1 MKIFKFL
8 FLVPV
13 ITLIIIF
20 QTTLQSR
27 YILASDVRDGETV
40 FKNVCAG
47 CHVRGGS
54 VVLKGSKSL
63 KLSDLEKRGIAD
75 VNSIAKIANDG
86 IGFMKGYKNKM
97 KIFKFLFVI
106 PLITLIIIF
115 QTSLQ
120 NRYLLASDLRDGET
134 IFRNVCAGCHVRGGS
149 VVLKGSKSLKL
160 SDLEKRGI
168 ADVNS
173 IAEIANEGI
182 GYMKGY
188 KKKLKDGEDKVL
200 AQWIIQN
207 AEKGWE

>member
-8 FLVPV
+8 FLVPL

-86 IGFMKGYKNKM
+86 IGFMKGYKNK
-97 KIFKFLFVI
+97 
-106 PLITLIIIF
+106 
-115 QTSLQ
+115 
-120 NRYLLASDLRDGET
+120 
-134 IFRNVCAGCHVRGGS
+134 
-149 VVLKGSKSLKL
+149 
-160 SDLEKRGI
+160 
-168 ADVNS
+168 
-173 IAEIANEGI
+173 
-182 GYMKGY
+182 
-188 KKKLKDGEDKVL
+188 LKDGEDKVL

>member
-1 MKIFKFL
+1 MKIFKFI

-75 VNSIAKIANDG
+75 VNSIA
-86 IGFMKGYKNKM
+86 
-97 KIFKFLFVI
+97 
-106 PLITLIIIF
+106 
-115 QTSLQ
+115 
-120 NRYLLASDLRDGET
+120 
-134 IFRNVCAGCHVRGGS
+134 
-149 VVLKGSKSLKL
+149 
-160 SDLEKRGI
+160 
-168 ADVNS
+168 
-173 IAEIANEGI
+173 EIANEGI

-188 KKKLKDGEDKVL
+188 KHKLKEGEDKIL

-207 AEKGWE
+207 AQKGWE

>member
-27 YILASDVRDGETV
+27 YMLASDVRDGETV

-86 IGFMKGYKNKM
+86 IGFMKGYKNK
-97 KIFKFLFVI
+97 
-106 PLITLIIIF
+106 
-115 QTSLQ
+115 
-120 NRYLLASDLRDGET
+120 
-134 IFRNVCAGCHVRGGS
+134 
-149 VVLKGSKSLKL
+149 
-160 SDLEKRGI
+160 
-168 ADVNS
+168 
-173 IAEIANEGI
+173 
-182 GYMKGY
+182 
-188 KKKLKDGEDKVL
+188 LKDGEDKVL

>member
-1 MKIFKFL
+1 MIIFKFL
-8 FLVPV
+8 FVIPV

-75 VNSIAKIANDG
+75 IDSIAKIANDG
-86 IGFMKGYKNKM
+86 IGF
-97 KIFKFLFVI
+97 
-106 PLITLIIIF
+106 
-115 QTSLQ
+115 
-120 NRYLLASDLRDGET
+120 
-134 IFRNVCAGCHVRGGS
+134 
-149 VVLKGSKSLKL
+149 
-160 SDLEKRGI
+160 
-168 ADVNS
+168 
-173 IAEIANEGI
+173 
-182 GYMKGY
+182 MKGY

-207 AEKGWE
+207 AEKDWE